1 MRWPTNHVALHT
13 LCGRV
18 RKSLTLYSLHRIEN
32 RPLVA
37 DGNTP
42 SYALEPS
49 RVDTEPNT
57 LPSSLAEN
65 ALARIT
71 RHARVLSGQ
80 MQALSA
86 TLFPPSS
93 KKTLRSFSSGE
104 VARFL
109 GVSDGY
115 LRQLSLD
122 RLGPSPA
129 LSIGGRRS
137 YTPTQIGELR
147 TYLAGARPKEALS
160 FLPTRRSGDKLQIVA
175 VANFKGGSD

>member
-1 MRWPTNHVALHT
+1 MVA
-13 LCGRV
+13 
-18 RKSLTLYSLHRIEN
+18 
-32 RPLVA
+32 
-37 DGNTP
+37 
-42 SYALEPS
+42 AL
-49 RVDTEPNT
+49 NA
-57 LPSSLAEN
+57 LPSSSAEN

-71 RHARVLSGQ
+71 RHASVLSGQ

-129 LSIGGRRS
+129 LSAGGRRS
-137 YTPTQIGELR
+137 YTPAQIGELR
-147 TYLAGARPKEALS
+147 S
-160 FLPTRRSGDKLQIVA
+160 
-175 VANFKGGSD
+175 